1 MNRRLLAM
9 VPPLL
14 LLSALPAA
22 AGEDEDHH
30 VARKGDVKVVHA
42 WSRATAAEDGVV
54 FMEIESLGGG
64 DRLTGATSELAREV
78 AIHGAV
84 LEDGALT
91 SRPLEAI
98 EIPAGGE
105 FALEPGAV
113 FLKLSG
119 LRRPLVQGQEFEVEL
134 IFAEAGA
141 LAVHV
146 EVEAADAT
154 RHSHAGHP
162 H

>member
-1 MNRRLLAM
+1 MTRRWLLA
-9 VPPLL
+9 LL
-14 LLSALPAA
+14 LLLPALPAA
-22 AGEDEDHH
+22 AGEGEDDH
-30 VARKGDVKVVHA
+30 VARKGDIRVVHA

-54 FMEIESLGGG
+54 FMAIESLGGGG
-64 DRLTGATSELAREV
+64 DRLTGATSELARKV

-84 LEDGALT
+84 LEDGELT

-98 EIPAGGE
+98 GIPAGGE
-105 FALEPGAV
+105 FVLEPGAV

-119 LRRPLVQGQEFEVEL
+119 LRRPLVRGQEFEVEL
-134 IFAEAGA
+134 TFAEAGA
-141 LAVHV
+141 LDVHV

-154 RHSHAGHP
+154 QHSHAGHP

>member
-1 MNRRLLAM
+1 MTRRWLLA
-9 VPPLL
+9 LL
-14 LLSALPAA
+14 LPALSAA
-22 AGEDEDHH
+22 AGEDEDDH
-30 VARKGDVKVVHA
+30 VARKGDIRVVHA
-42 WSRATAAEDGVV
+42 WSRATAAEDG
-54 FMEIESLGGG
+54 E
-64 DRLTGATSELAREV
+64 
-78 AIHGAV
+78 
-84 LEDGALT
+84 LT
-91 SRPLEAI
+91 SRSLEVL

-134 IFAEAGA
+134 TFAEAGA
-141 LAVHV
+141 LDVHV

-154 RHSHAGHP
+154 RHSHAGHQ

>member
-1 MNRRLLAM
+1 MIHRWLLA
-9 VPPLL
+9 LL
-14 LLSALPAA
+14 LLLALPAA
-22 AGEDEDHH
+22 AGEDEH
-30 VARKGDVKVVHA
+30 VARKGDIRVVHA
-42 WSRATAAEDGVV
+42 WSRAITAGDGVV
-54 FMEIESLGGG
+54 FMEIESLGGGG

-84 LEDGALT
+84 LEDGEMT
-91 SRPLEAI
+91 SRPLGAI

-141 LAVHV
+141 LDVHV